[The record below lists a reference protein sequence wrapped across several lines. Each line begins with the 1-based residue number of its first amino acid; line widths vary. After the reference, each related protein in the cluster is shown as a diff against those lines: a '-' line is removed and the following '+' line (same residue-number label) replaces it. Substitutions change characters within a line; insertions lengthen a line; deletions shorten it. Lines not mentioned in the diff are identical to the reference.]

1 MSLPVC
7 VEGRHTRE
15 HVPVQS
21 DVYNISERI
30 KAVDERFFIM
40 FNRQTQKFEVHVKG
54 QPATTYGCELPF
66 DTLDARALEYVR
78 KYSAA
83 RNRELAREIVEHNDR
98 LAEAQS
104 GKHIENAGYKMREA
118 IMWAEHHPSNQM
130 PPEELIAE

>member
-7 VEGRHTRE
+7 VEGRHTKE
-15 HVPVQS
+15 HVPVTS

-30 KAVDERFFIM
+30 KAVDERFFVM
-40 FNRQTQKFEVHVKG
+40 LNRQTQRFEVHVKG
-54 QPATTYGCELPF
+54 QPATTFGCELPF

-83 RNRELAREIVEHNDR
+83 RTQNLARDIAAHNDR
-98 LAEAQS
+98 LAEARS

-118 IMWAEHHPSNQM
+118 IMWAENHPSNQM